1 MRGAFLQ
8 YSMFKVQGP
17 RYSTV
22 RHATPRHAHA
32 QMCIVYGVWSME
44 YGSVE
49 YGVWSRRK
57 MSVDMDMDMNI
68 SVILD
73 LKSKGFYI

>member
-22 RHATPRHAHA
+22 RHATPRHATLTLTLRCVLY
-32 QMCIVYGVWSME
+32 M
-44 YGSVE
+44 E